1 MKFLYQDRTETVDIS
16 TALDTAKSLV
26 DANPNLV
33 YGELLGMRADMVSE
47 EDAIAKVAYFL
58 GLVYKGEDKNKV
70 LKETKDITT
79 KVDEY
84 RKLKGK

>member
-33 YGELLGMRADMVSE
+33 YGELLGMRADTVSE
-47 EDAIAKVAYFL
+47 EDAVAKVAYFL
-58 GLVYKGEDKNKV
+58 GLVYRGGDKDKV

>member
-1 MKFLYQDRTETVDIS
+1 MKLIYQDRTETIDIS

-26 DANPNLV
+26 DAKPNLV
-33 YGELLGMRADMVSE
+33 YGELLGMKAVDVSE
-47 EDAIAKVAYFL
+47 ENAIAKVAYFL
-58 GLVYKGEDKNKV
+58 GLVYKGEDKDKA

>member
-1 MKFLYQDRTETVDIS
+1 VKFIYQDRTKTVDIS

-26 DANPNLV
+26 DAKPNLV
-33 YGELLGMRADMVSE
+33 YGELLGMKADAVSE

-58 GLVYKGEDKNKV
+58 GLVYKGEDKDKA
-70 LKETKDITT
+70 LKETKDITK